1 VTSDSQPAATP
12 APGYGDYP
20 AVAGNGHGLGSANGH
35 GLASGNGQGPA
46 SGNGHAPYPP
56 SSQPVDPGPASEDYW
71 QNPAPAHALP
81 THTQPTQADPG
92 YQGAADYGNGHG
104 YQGQHGQADYLPS
117 GYPAGPQQD
126 SGGYAPEDPY
136 GNDESPGGYGGYPGY
151 GAAER

>member
-1 VTSDSQPAATP
+1 VTSDSPPAATP

-20 AVAGNGHGLGSANGH
+20 AVASNGH
-35 GLASGNGQGPA
+35 GLASGNGHG
-46 SGNGHAPYPP
+46 SYPP
-56 SSQPVDPGPASEDYW
+56 SAQPGDPGAAGEDYW
-71 QNPAPAHALP
+71 QHAAPAHAQP
-81 THTQPTQADPG
+81 AQAQPGHTQPGHTQPGHGQADPG

-126 SGGYAPEDPY
+126 SRGYAPEDPY
-136 GNDESPGGYGGYPGY
+136 GHDESRGGYGGYPGY